1 MEELL
6 TNVFFPKL
14 LYNLAA
20 IILIIALWKL
30 NTNFYRHLM
39 KNTDRDAAGSS
50 LRLSVI
56 KTVYTAARYAI
67 LLMGTLTLMQINGIN
82 VTSIL
87 TGLGIASAVVGLAIQ
102 EPLKDMISG
111 FQIVTDHFFKEGDV
125 ITYEGK
131 TGIVTFFGIR
141 ATRIRVLETNQT
153 LTVSNRN
160 ISEIT
165 VVGRDCLIDIPLPY
179 SLSAEESS
187 KVMEQAAERIRNEGT
202 ADTCVYEGIQEFAD
216 SAIIHRL
223 RMECDPVKHLETKR
237 AARKTVSLVL
247 EENDIAIP
255 FNQLDVHFDQS
266 GEQ

>member
-6 TNVFFPKL
+6 TSVFFPKL

-20 IILIIALWKL
+20 ILLIIALWKL

-39 KNTDRDAAGSS
+39 KSDDSSAAGNS
-50 LRLSVI
+50 LRRSVI
-56 KTVYTAARYAI
+56 KTTYQAARYAI

-131 TGIVTFFGIR
+131 TGVVTFFGIR
-141 ATRIRVLETNQT
+141 ATKIRVLETNQI
-153 LTVSNRN
+153 LTISNRN

-179 SLSAEESS
+179 SLSAQESAG
-187 KVMEQAAERIRNEGT
+187 VMEQAAERIKSEGT

-223 RMECDPVKHLETKR
+223 RMECDPIRHLETKR

-247 EENDIAIP
+247 EDSGIAIP
-255 FNQLDVHFDQS
+255 FNQLDVHLDQG